1 MRSAEASGGGGCNT
15 IATALTCCTVPLDPE
30 RAGEFPSRTD
40 HHMGEELSLS
50 SIGADR
56 VAGTSQL
63 AQRRVKGGPHVRWP
77 TALERQPY
85 ESGLFGLPD
94 CDGL

>member
-1 MRSAEASGGGGCNT
+1 
-15 IATALTCCTVPLDPE
+15 
-30 RAGEFPSRTD
+30 
-40 HHMGEELSLS
+40 MGEELSLS